1 LRDAKL
7 EDSQA
12 ALEKLKKEYDDHPQI
27 EYLIGSTNFEAK
39 RDGLAQ
45 QSFQKVIDARDTQ
58 PTFELDWSYIALGQL
73 RDVAGDRGGAK
84 DFYRLALKA
93 AGGDDRA
100 RNAAEHYLKNQYKR

>member
-1 LRDAKL
+1 L
-7 EDSQA
+7 ET
-12 ALEKLKKEYDDHPQI
+12 LKKEYDDHPQI
-27 EYLIGSTNFEAK
+27 EYLIGSANFEAK

-58 PTFELDWSYIALGQL
+58 PTFVLDWSYIALGQL

-84 DFYRLALKA
+84 DFYRLAVKA

-100 RNAAEHYLKNQYKR
+100 RHAAENYLKSAYKR